1 MLAIVYFLIHV
12 NIANIIKLTNSVN
25 KSTSNHIILIGP
37 MGAGKTTVGSI
48 LAHKLGMSFYD
59 VDNELEKKCGVSVNL
74 IFEIEKE
81 KGFRERETQMLEQLL
96 HKPPSIIA
104 TGGGIIVTELNRE
117 LLKNSQA
124 MIIYLKTEVKQQLY
138 RLRKDKKRP
147 LLQGDNRK
155 QRLTEMASIRNPV
168 YQSLATK
175 IVKTGHQSAYKM
187 ATIIIKHYL

>member
-1 MLAIVYFLIHV
+1 MEK
-12 NIANIIKLTNSVN
+12 N
-25 KSTSNHIILIGP
+25 NHIILIGP

-48 LAHKLGMSFYD
+48 LAHKLGMPFFD
-59 VDNELEKKCGVSVNL
+59 VDNELEKRCGVSVNL

-81 KGFRERETQMLEQLL
+81 EGFRERETQMLKCLL
-96 HKPPSIIA
+96 AKSPSIIA
-104 TGGGIIVTELNRE
+104 TGGGVMVTEKNRI
-117 LLKNSQA
+117 LIKNSHA

-155 QRLTEMASIRNPV
+155 QKLLDMAEIRNPT

-175 IVKTGHQSAYKM
+175 TVKTGHQSAYKM
-187 ATIIIKHYL
+187 ATLIIKHYL